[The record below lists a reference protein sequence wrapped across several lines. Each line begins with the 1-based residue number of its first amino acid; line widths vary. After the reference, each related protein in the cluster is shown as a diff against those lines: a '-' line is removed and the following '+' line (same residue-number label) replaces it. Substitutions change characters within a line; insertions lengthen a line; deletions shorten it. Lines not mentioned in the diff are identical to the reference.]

1 MKEKSKTGGDT
12 PLSESSQPLS
22 HRSALTGIRVL
33 DLSRVL
39 AGPFCCQMLGDHGAD
54 VIKVEPPAGDETRF
68 YGPPFINGESTYFLG
83 INRNKRG
90 MVLDLSQEAGREVVR
105 RLVMSSDVL
114 VENFKAGTMEK
125 WGLGYGALKELNP
138 RLIYCAISGF
148 GRSGPYS
155 GVAGYDAALQAM
167 GGLMSVNGP
176 AGGDPT
182 KVGIAVADL
191 TTGMFA
197 NQAILLALHSR
208 SVTGLGQ
215 MVEAS
220 LLESVV
226 ALTHPHNSS
235 YLNAGVVGK
244 PHGNSHPMI
253 SPYDLL
259 QTRDRPL
266 YIPSGNDAQIA
277 RLGKAIGRPDLA
289 ADPRFK
295 TNADRV
301 ANRAALLAIIE
312 AEFRKRTAMEWCQ
325 ILWANGV
332 PAGPVNRMDEVFAD
346 AQVRHREMVHPLP
359 HPRLPEYKAVGFP
372 VKMQGTPA
380 AMRMAP
386 PLKGQHTRQV
396 LAELGYGPEEAEA
409 LLAAGVA
416 EQGEEG

>member
-1 MKEKSKTGGDT
+1 MVT
-12 PLSESSQPLS
+12 PLSAADPSQTR
-22 HRSALTGIRVL
+22 RSALTGIRIL

-54 VIKVEPPAGDETRF
+54 VIKVEPPVGDETRY

-105 RLVMSSDVL
+105 RLVMTSDVL

-125 WGLGYGALKELNP
+125 WGLSYEVLREINP

-148 GRSGPYS
+148 GRSGPYA

-197 NQAILLALHSR
+197 SQAILLALYNR
-208 SVTGLGQ
+208 TVTGLGQ

-235 YLNAGVVGK
+235 YLNAGVIGK

-259 QTRDRPL
+259 QTQDRPL
-266 YIPSGNDAQIA
+266 YIPSGNDAQIV
-277 RLGKAIGRPDLA
+277 RLGKAIGRPELGT
-289 ADPRFK
+289 DPRFA
-295 TNADRV
+295 TNANRV

-312 AEFRKRTAMEWCQ
+312 EEFRKRPAMEWCQ

-346 AQVRHREMVHPLP
+346 PQVQHREMSHPLP
-359 HPRLPEYKAVGFP
+359 HPKLPDYKAVGFP
-372 VKMQGTPA
+372 VKLGDTPA
-380 AMRMAP
+380 AMRTPP

-396 LAELGYGPEEAEA
+396 LAELGYGPDEVEA